1 MNDDVTQIKDALTGI
16 WFLDAAG
23 MQSQVALSPDGTY
36 SNTLVGGASGH
47 SGTWAVSNNAF
58 GGGHIIVFTL
68 TSSYPNEYVGPLGTV
83 PITWP
88 KSETWNVTGIQPDTI
103 LIQGGSLRRMTP
115 EMAAAGMS
123 TGSGLQSG
131 GGFAGMMTMTDY
143 NAEAEKEMRQIG
155 DAGRKVAGALKNVW
169 SAFNKK
175 R

>member
-1 MNDDVTQIKDALTGI
+1 MNDDVTQIKGALTGI

-58 GGGHIIVFTL
+58 GPGHIVVFTL
-68 TSSYPNEYVGPLGTV
+68 TSSYPKEYVGPLGTV

-88 KSETWNVTGIQPDTI
+88 KSESWNVTSVQPEQI
-103 LIQGGSLRRMTP
+103 LIQGGSLRRITP

-123 TGSGLQSG
+123 MG
-131 GGFAGMMTMTDY
+131 GVPPNGAGFTGMMTMTDY
-143 NAEAEKEMRQIG
+143 NAEVEKEMRQIA
-155 DAGRKVAGALKNVW
+155 DAGRKVGGALKNMW
-169 SAFNKK
+169 SAFKKK